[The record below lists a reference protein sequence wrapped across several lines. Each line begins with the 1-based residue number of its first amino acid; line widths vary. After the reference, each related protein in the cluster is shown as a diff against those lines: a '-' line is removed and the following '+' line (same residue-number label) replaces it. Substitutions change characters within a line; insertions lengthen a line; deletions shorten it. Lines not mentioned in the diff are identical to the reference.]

1 MKLVI
6 GVTGGIGSG
15 KSLFCHELEKLGA
28 YVIDAD
34 KVAKELI
41 DHRKDLHDK
50 LKNKFGAQV
59 FDSNDNLKRREL
71 GRLVF
76 ADKKYLEQLNAVMQ
90 KPLFREINQS
100 INKIRIKNNKKI
112 IIVDMAI
119 IFELGVESL
128 FDYIV
133 TIYAP
138 LPLRI
143 KWLQR
148 DRGWTEKEIKDRI
161 NAQMQVE
168 QKIEKS
174 DFIIQNKGSVK
185 NLRSK
190 ALRLFN
196 IIKLL

>member
-1 MKLVI
+1 MVI

-15 KSLFCHELEKLGA
+15 KSLFCHEFEKLGA

-50 LKNKFGAQV
+50 LKNTFGEQV
-59 FDSNDNLKRREL
+59 FDNNGNLKRREL

-76 ADKKYLEQLNAVMQ
+76 ADKIYLQKLNAIMQ
-90 KPLFREINQS
+90 KPLFQEINQS
-100 INKIRIKNNKKI
+100 INKIRVKNNKKI
-112 IIVDMAI
+112 IIIDMAI
-119 IFELGVESL
+119 IFESGAESL

-133 TIYAP
+133 TIAAP

-143 KWLQR
+143 KWLQQ
-148 DRGWTEKEIKDRI
+148 DRGWTEKEINDRI

-168 QKIEKS
+168 QKIKKS
-174 DFIIQNKGSVK
+174 DFVIQNKASVK

>member
-1 MKLVI
+1 MII

-34 KVAKELI
+34 KIARELI
-41 DHRKDLHDK
+41 DKRKDLHNK
-50 LKNKFGAQV
+50 LKNTFGAEI
-59 FDSNDNLKRREL
+59 FDNNGNLKRREL

-76 ADKKYLEQLNAVMQ
+76 ADKKYLQQLNTIMQ
-90 KPLFREINQS
+90 KPLLKEINQS
-100 INKIRIKNNKKI
+100 INKVLIKRNRKI

-119 IFELGVESL
+119 IFESGIESL

-133 TIYAP
+133 TIDAP

-148 DRGWTEKEIKDRI
+148 DRGWTEKEIRDRI
-161 NAQMQVE
+161 NVQMKVE
-168 QKIEKS
+168 RKIDKS
-174 DFIIQNKGSVK
+174 DFVIQNKGSAK
-185 NLRSK
+185 DLHSK